1 MNNHEGT
8 IRKANKRHK
17 KAHFEKDKKYSQHL
31 KSNVTKHSKIVSNL
45 QIDFTDILSKSEAKV
60 HATTERY
67 LTLKRDYDSVLGS
80 IRIKHR
86 ESLRKIQLMQAH
98 HIKKKNELVKR
109 MWNDAETIPKSEDMS
124 PTKLIGGYISHDN
137 CATANKTGN
146 LLMDMILALGKEA
159 GMSDAD
165 LILFQGHCFNHLRNT
180 WFEAIENY
188 LSRKLTDL
196 LKHDLELIP
205 PHLRVSCKISDL
217 LRQIDKEYSFTA
229 NYFKGSG
236 DDYAD
241 WKERFRPGKRYLP
254 PIRVLGGNRQDAA
267 FEGALPVYDGRGDM
281 LIFTNEC
288 LLSSDNLL
296 QRSLFI
302 LLGSME
308 MIAQLRVA
316 SILHLAVV
324 IPMRW
329 LAGNTHK
336 LVEYGW
342 GERSMGRAIAL
353 LHDAFVEIQ
362 GDGSLLL
369 EEEFV
374 MHIFASLYDE
384 LPPFKEYLDYHFEE
398 KEGNV
403 IGSRKEEARVLVI
416 DEAMAELFWPQRIE
430 NRQTTEFCW
439 ELAVGV
445 ATTLLTELTDP
456 KKSTHNYINDG
467 LLAFQ
472 NLSQAEKE
480 ASLGMRANNDPSE
493 GNFATFTDVLCTG
506 GRISIDSAAGIGQ
519 ARYNKDLHRDHASF
533 VTGRKSKKT
542 TQPTET
548 GAFHALPEKLQD
560 SLLAVAKKNGN
571 KSRKQFTASLQRQ
584 RTARADKAANA
595 IAMKLQ
601 STERD
606 LINISYLHQKYFS
619 PRCWKTVQQ
628 ALDEFEKLSSKKDK
642 TECVK
647 EQILIRYLGL
657 GWEEAHHPW
666 SKNKHQYTASELLK
680 HLCEVVIP
688 LQDVKEVPS
697 EAPIKLPTR
706 PDRYTLGTKS
716 ADLLELDDA
725 VLAKEERIRLKA
737 MLERDRREDSG
748 FGDQL
753 MEMQQTS
760 WAIDKIRRGL
770 FKIDMCFSYG
780 DDDGD
785 VLQWCQGTVVKV
797 LKEEKNYVTVEIK
810 WDRECLRE
818 GDSETSRDKLMRS
831 KWNSSEHEQG
841 TWRENLHHMAKT
853 AEDL

>member
-1 MNNHEGT
+1 
-8 IRKANKRHK
+8 
-17 KAHFEKDKKYSQHL
+17 
-31 KSNVTKHSKIVSNL
+31 
-45 QIDFTDILSKSEAKV
+45 
-60 HATTERY
+60 
-67 LTLKRDYDSVLGS
+67 
-80 IRIKHR
+80 
-86 ESLRKIQLMQAH
+86 
-98 HIKKKNELVKR
+98 
-109 MWNDAETIPKSEDMS
+109 
-124 PTKLIGGYISHDN
+124 
-137 CATANKTGN
+137 
-146 LLMDMILALGKEA
+146 
-159 GMSDAD
+159 
-165 LILFQGHCFNHLRNT
+165 
-180 WFEAIENY
+180 
-188 LSRKLTDL
+188 
-196 LKHDLELIP
+196 
-205 PHLRVSCKISDL
+205 
-217 LRQIDKEYSFTA
+217 
-229 NYFKGSG
+229 
-236 DDYAD
+236 
-241 WKERFRPGKRYLP
+241 
-254 PIRVLGGNRQDAA
+254 
-267 FEGALPVYDGRGDM
+267 
-281 LIFTNEC
+281 
-288 LLSSDNLL
+288 
-296 QRSLFI
+296 
-302 LLGSME
+302 
-308 MIAQLRVA
+308 
-316 SILHLAVV
+316 
-324 IPMRW
+324 
-329 LAGNTHK
+329 
-336 LVEYGW
+336 
-342 GERSMGRAIAL
+342 
-353 LHDAFVEIQ
+353 
-362 GDGSLLL
+362 
-369 EEEFV
+369 
-374 MHIFASLYDE
+374 
-384 LPPFKEYLDYHFEE
+384 
-398 KEGNV
+398 
-403 IGSRKEEARVLVI
+403 
-416 DEAMAELFWPQRIE
+416 
-430 NRQTTEFCW
+430 
-439 ELAVGV
+439 
-445 ATTLLTELTDP
+445 
-456 KKSTHNYINDG
+456 
-467 LLAFQ
+467 
-472 NLSQAEKE
+472 
-480 ASLGMRANNDPSE
+480 
-493 GNFATFTDVLCTG
+493 
-506 GRISIDSAAGIGQ
+506 
-519 ARYNKDLHRDHASF
+519 
-533 VTGRKSKKT
+533 
-542 TQPTET
+542 
-548 GAFHALPEKLQD
+548 
-560 SLLAVAKKNGN
+560 
-571 KSRKQFTASLQRQ
+571 LQRQ
-584 RTARADKAANA
+584 RTARANKAANA